1 MQDLAGGPPRA
12 SFAITAQDVASGGY
26 APRLAG
32 FVRLGIINLGTDFR
46 TLDAGIDVRVFWIET
61 AGMLVYWLW
70 LVVFHFRSIS
80 YDT

>member
-1 MQDLAGGPPRA
+1 
-12 SFAITAQDVASGGY
+12 
-26 APRLAG
+26 
-32 FVRLGIINLGTDFR
+32 LGIINLGTDFR